1 MHKFE
6 FFKILSKK
14 CKFESIK
21 TILEMILDTRMDENN
36 LYESIWIEN
45 E

>member
-6 FFKILSKK
+6 FFKLLSKMS
-14 CKFESIK
+14 KFESIK
-21 TILEMILDTRMDENN
+21 MILDTRMDENN